1 MCTTCIHTFSEVT
14 KYFVFAVTCTTLH
27 VCTYTVYFFNII
39 IHTRVRMCLF
49 ISYLYY
55 LSPDTF
61 SLLDS
66 RRLKKTSLGELGPSF
81 YVLLVHIRYGL
92 NSHNSTIIVTPI
104 VVTTCTWHCNC
115 CTHWVHCNC
124 ITNNFSSAIVG

>member
-1 MCTTCIHTFSEVT
+1 MYCVFIHSPLVT
-14 KYFVFAVTCTTLH
+14 KYFVFAVTTTYYVLRI
-27 VCTYTVYFFNII
+27 TVYSIYL
-39 IHTRVRMCLF
+39 IHF
-49 ISYLYY
+49 IFHTGFTTVCVC
-55 LSPDTF
+55 TF

-66 RRLKKTSLGELGPSF
+66 RRLKKTSLELGPSF